1 MDRPPAVAQACDL
14 DPPREAAMNAIPPSN
29 SPIIAAF
36 VAHTPGSAAAYAEA
50 RTHFPG
56 GVTHDTRYV
65 RPHPLAV
72 SHAAGARKWD
82 VDGHEYVDYA
92 GGHGALILGHAHPAV
107 TAAVAEQLA
116 KGTHYGANHAL
127 ENRWAEL
134 IKEMVPSA
142 EMIRF
147 TNSGTEATLMAL
159 RVARAATG
167 RAKLLR
173 LRGHF
178 HGWHDHMA
186 FGVTNHFDGT
196 PTPGILEGLSDNVL
210 LLDPND
216 EAGLAGLMAA
226 HGGEIAA
233 AILEPTG
240 STYGQ
245 VPLRESFVHALRAE
259 TARHG
264 VVLVF
269 DEVVTGFRVAKGG
282 AQEVLGIRP
291 DLTTLA
297 KILAGGLPGGAV
309 VGRADLL
316 ELLDPERAAA
326 RGVEKIPHQGTYNA
340 NPLSAAAG
348 IATLGILRDTDAI
361 ARAHATAAQL
371 REGMN
376 GVLEEMGVPWAVY
389 GQHTGIHVF
398 TNWKGL
404 RVTPR
409 GFDPLAMGYADLK
422 APRGSQ
428 TITKLLLALRTH
440 GVDFSPWPGG
450 PVSAVHGP
458 AEVEATVAAFRAALA
473 DLRAEREIP

>member
-1 MDRPPAVAQACDL
+1 
-14 DPPREAAMNAIPPSN
+14 MNAIPPTN

-36 VAHTPGSAAAYAEA
+36 TARTPGSAAAYAEA

-56 GVTHDTRYV
+56 GVTHDTRFV
-65 RPHPLAV
+65 RPHPIAV
-72 SHAAGARKWD
+72 ARAAGPRKWD

-92 GGHGALILGHAHPAV
+92 GGHGALILGHAHPQV
-107 TAAVAEQLA
+107 MAAVGEQLA
-116 KGTHYGANHAL
+116 KGTHYGANHLL
-127 ENRWAEL
+127 ENQWAAL
-134 IKEMVPSA
+134 VKSMMPTV

-159 RVARAATG
+159 RLARAATG
-167 RAKLLR
+167 RSKLLR

-196 PTPGILEGLSDNVL
+196 PTPGILDNLAGNVVL
-210 LLDPND
+210 VDPND
-216 EAGLAGLMAA
+216 AAGLAAVMAA
-226 HGGEIAA
+226 HGSEIAA

-245 VPLRESFVHALRAE
+245 VPLRESFIHALRAE
-259 TARHG
+259 TAKRG
-264 VVLVF
+264 IVLVF

-282 AQEVLGIRP
+282 AQALLGITP

-309 VGRADLL
+309 VGRRDLL

-340 NPLSAAAG
+340 NPVSAAAG
-348 IATLGILRDTDAI
+348 IATLEILRDTDAI
-361 ARAHATAAQL
+361 ARAHAYAAEL
-371 REGMN
+371 RAAMN
-376 GVLEEMGVPWAVY
+376 EVLDRKAIPWAVY
-389 GQHTGIHVF
+389 GSHTGVHIF
-398 TNWKGL
+398 TNWNRL
-404 RVTPR
+404 PITPAS
-409 GFDPLAMGYADLK
+409 FDPLALGYADLK
-422 APRGSQ
+422 VPRGLQ
-428 TITKLLLALRTH
+428 TVTKLLLAMRTH
-440 GVDFSPWPGG
+440 GVDFSSWPGG

-458 AEVEATVAAFRAALA
+458 AELAETVAAFGAALD
-473 DLRAEREIP
+473 DLRAEGEIAPS

>member
-1 MDRPPAVAQACDL
+1 MDG
-14 DPPREAAMNAIPPSN
+14 N
-29 SPIIAAF
+29 
-36 VAHTPGSAAAYAEA
+36 
-50 RTHFPG
+50 
-56 GVTHDTRYV
+56 
-65 RPHPLAV
+65 
-72 SHAAGARKWD
+72 
-82 VDGHEYVDYA
+82 EYVDYA
-92 GGHGALILGHAHPAV
+92 GGHGALILGHAHPEV
-107 TAAVAEQLA
+107 TARVAEQLA
-116 KGTHYGANHAL
+116 RGTHYGANHAL

-134 IKEMVPSA
+134 IKSMVPSA

-167 RAKLLR
+167 RTKLLR

-196 PTPGILEGLSDNVL
+196 PTPGILEGLSENVL

-216 EAGLAGLMAA
+216 EEGLAALMAA
-226 HGGEIAA
+226 EGGTIAA

-245 VPLRESFVHALRAE
+245 VPLRDSFVHALRAA
-259 TARHG
+259 TAKHG
-264 VVLVF
+264 IVLVF

-309 VGRADLL
+309 VGRRDLL

-326 RGVEKIPHQGTYNA
+326 RGLEKIPHQGTYNA

-348 IATLGILRDTDAI
+348 IATLEILRDTDAI
-361 ARAHATAAQL
+361 AHAHAYAADL
-371 REGMN
+371 RSAMN
-376 GVLEEMGVPWAVY
+376 QVLEEMSVPWAVY
-389 GQHTGIHVF
+389 GRHTGIHIF
-398 TNWKGL
+398 TNWKKL
-404 RVTPR
+404 PITPS

-422 APRGSQ
+422 VPRGLQ
-428 TITKLLLALRTH
+428 TVTKLLLAMRTH

-458 AEVEATVAAFRAALA
+458 AEMETTVAAFRRALA
-473 DLRAEREIP
+473 DLRAEGEIG

>member
-1 MDRPPAVAQACDL
+1 
-14 DPPREAAMNAIPPSN
+14 MNAIPPSN

-36 VAHTPGSAAAYAEA
+36 VAHTPGSAAAYAQA
-50 RTHFPG
+50 REHFPG

-65 RPHPLAV
+65 RPHPIAV
-72 SHAAGARKWD
+72 THAAGARKWD
-82 VDGHEYVDYA
+82 VDGREYVDYA
-92 GGHGALILGHAHPAV
+92 GGHGALILGHAHPDV
-107 TAAVAEQLA
+107 TARVAEQLA
-116 KGTHYGANHAL
+116 RGTHYGANHLL
-127 ENRWAEL
+127 ETRWAEVVKSML
-134 IKEMVPSA
+134 PSA
-142 EMIRF
+142 EMLRF

-167 RAKLLR
+167 RTKLLR

-196 PTPGILEGLSDNVL
+196 PTPGILDGLSDNVL
-210 LLDPND
+210 LADPND
-216 EAGLAGLMAA
+216 EAGLAALIAA
-226 HGGEIAA
+226 HGHEIAA

-245 VPLRESFVHALRAE
+245 VPLRETFVHLLRAE

-264 VVLVF
+264 IVLVF
-269 DEVVTGFRVAKGG
+269 DEVVTGFRVARGG
-282 AQEVLGIRP
+282 AQEVLGIVP

-309 VGRADLL
+309 VGRRDLL

-348 IATLGILRDTDAI
+348 IATLEILRDTDAI
-361 ARAHATAAQL
+361 ARTHAFAAAL
-371 REGMN
+371 REAMN
-376 GVLEEMGVPWAVY
+376 AVLEEQRVPWAVY
-389 GQHTGIHVF
+389 GQHTGIHIF
-398 TNWKGL
+398 TNWKNL
-404 RVTPR
+404 PITPR

-422 APRGSQ
+422 VPRGLQ
-428 TITKLLLALRTH
+428 TVTKLLLAMRTH
-440 GVDFSPWPGG
+440 GVDFSAWPGG
-450 PVSAVHGP
+450 PTSAVHGQ
-458 AEVEATVAAFRAALA
+458 AELDDTITAFRAALQ
-473 DLRAEREIP
+473 DLRAEGEIT